1 MLHGIILCRLV
12 FFFFQQVQLYNAYAA
27 WASVQQVL
35 RCSVLSASFPN
46 GTDSSYFTTA
56 CITGSVFKPAEE
68 ILFKYFSLR
77 NDETKYEGIQ
87 PCH

>member
-1 MLHGIILCRLV
+1 MSAG
-12 FFFFQQVQLYNAYAA
+12 FFFFSASAAINNAYAA

-46 GTDSSYFTTA
+46 GTDSSYCTTA

-77 NDETKYEGIQ
+77 NDETKYERIQ
-87 PCH
+87 PCQ